1 MSTAIRFFAS
11 ACLYPSGVLDGSRRP
26 HLQGGDHDPVN
37 RPGPPD
43 HAFLRLLQQ
52 RATHG
57 APAGTEWLLLGDQV
71 YIDATAGLLD
81 PRRSDGLLRRVYMA
95 QFRLMWRQSA
105 EFGLVPLTL
114 MDDHEVIDN
123 WEPSLHRGR
132 NKVLSAQMDDAKLA
146 FVAWQRHNVPS
157 THGGLWHA
165 TQLSSGHLLFI
176 GDTRS
181 ERSARD
187 PARLAQAELVSP
199 AQMQALLHHL
209 QQATP
214 GDWRFVATSS
224 MLLPRRLATA
234 DCRDGSAALHSDA
247 WDGYPGS
254 LHRLLGHIAEESLQ
268 RCVFLSGDEH
278 IPCVARIELRAR
290 GGPGDQ
296 APVVAWS
303 VHAGSLYGPFP
314 FANSVPEDFATDDMF
329 TFVGP
334 SGKSWSCQ
342 VRTCHPRHLDD
353 GFLEISGA
361 AAGPIQ
367 VDFRSARDS
376 LHDECWT
383 LA

>member
-1 MSTAIRFFAS
+1 MTAPIRFFLS
-11 ACLYPSGVLDGSRRP
+11 ACLYPSGVLDGSRWP
-26 HLQGGDHDPVN
+26 HEQGAEHDPIN

-43 HAFLRLLQQ
+43 HAFLRLLQ
-52 RATHG
+52 RL
-57 APAGTEWLLLGDQV
+57 AGPKPTIPEWVLLGDQIYV
-71 YIDATAGLLD
+71 DATAGLLD
-81 PRRSDGLLRRVYMA
+81 PRRADGLLARVYLA
-95 QFRLMWRQSA
+95 WKALLWRK
-105 EFGLVPLTL
+105 GLAPILKPFTL
-114 MDDHEVIDN
+114 MDDHEVVDN
-123 WEPSLHRGR
+123 WEPSLHPGR
-132 NKVLSAQMDDAKLA
+132 NKLLATQMKEAKRM
-146 FVAWQRHNVPS
+146 FVAAQRNGPPPP
-157 THGGLWHA
+157 HGGLWHG
-165 TQLSSGHLLFI
+165 TQLSSGQALFI

-209 QQATP
+209 RQAAP

-234 DCRDGSAALHSDA
+234 ECQDGSAALRSDA
-247 WDGYPGS
+247 WDGYPRS
-254 LHRLLGHIAEESLQ
+254 LHTLLGHIAEEGLQ

-278 IPCVARIELRAR
+278 IPCVARIELRAL

-367 VDFRSARDS
+367 VDFRSARGS
-376 LHDECWT
+376 LRDECWT

>member
-1 MSTAIRFFAS
+1 MTTSIRFYAS
-11 ACLYPSGVLDGSRRP
+11 ACLYPSGVLDGSRWP
-26 HLQGGDHDPVN
+26 HRHGREDDPIN

-43 HAFLRLLQQ
+43 HAFFRLLQRLAETTPQ
-52 RATHG
+52 TM
-57 APAGTEWLLLGDQV
+57 PEWLLLGDQI
-71 YIDATAGLLD
+71 YADATAGLLD
-81 PRRSDGLLRRVYMA
+81 PRRSDGLLRRVYLTWKA
-95 QFRLMWRQSA
+95 LIWRD
-105 EFGLVPLTL
+105 GLKDMLKPLTL
-114 MDDHEVIDN
+114 MDDHEVTDN
-123 WEPSLHRGR
+123 WEPSSHRGR
-132 NKVLSAQMDDAKLA
+132 NGLLSEQMDEAKRM
-146 FVAWQRHNVPS
+146 FVAAQRNGTP
-157 THGGLWHA
+157 TPHGGLWHA
-165 TQLSSGHLLFI
+165 TQLSSGHLLFV

-187 PARLAQAELVSP
+187 PARLAEAELVSP

-254 LHRLLGHIAEESLQ
+254 LHTLLGHIAEQGLQ

-278 IPCVARIELRAR
+278 IPCVARIELRELGSANV
-290 GGPGDQ
+290 Q
-296 APVVAWS
+296 APVVTWS

-314 FANSVPEDFATDDMF
+314 FANAVPEDFAKHE
-329 TFVGP
+329 TFRFAGP
-334 SGKSWSCQ
+334 SGTRWSCQ
-342 VRTCHPRHLDD
+342 VETRYPRHLDD
-353 GFLEISGA
+353 GFLEISGP

-367 VDFRSARDS
+367 VDFRSARGS
-376 LHDECWT
+376 LRDECWT